1 MEKTVSATAEKLDDE
16 FNRKVFITDVSTLGG
31 EAVPSSHDDG
41 TTFDSL
47 TSKKMPSYPTS
58 GYMVYTIGY
67 PADPSLVPVQGSH
80 GSLIYVGQTKSD
92 LSRRNTLYH
101 RPGGWTSPS
110 NINIDHA
117 ADPIQLIYPNPQPI
131 RDDSQLSDQ
140 LLLDDNNQAIDI
152 YISSPFDHLDA
163 ENAEQAAELIERV
176 LDLPRTDSRE
186 LHDRLQDLLEI
197 STENS
202 DQRVM
207 SAQSLRFFIEFIE
220 RYCDFRSPL
229 IFLLE
234 SGDIRSEW
242 RVSERQALALEFTAD
257 GTVDYIAFSP
267 NLRRPTITQ
276 IRSGD
281 NLSWRDLIPALQQ
294 GSDVSWLWEP
304 DG

>member
-1 MEKTVSATAEKLDDE
+1 MSVTAEKLGHE
-16 FNRKVFITDVSTLGG
+16 FDRTAIITDVSTLGA

-41 TTFDSL
+41 TTFGLL
-47 TSKKMPSYPTS
+47 TPKKLPSYPTS
-58 GYMVYTIGY
+58 RYMVVTFGY
-67 PADPSLVPVQGSH
+67 PADPSLAPVQGIH

-101 RPGGWTSPS
+101 RPGDWTLPS
-110 NINIDHA
+110 NIYIAHA
-117 ADPIQLIYPNPQPI
+117 TDTFHDIYPHPQPV
-131 RDDSQLSDQ
+131 RSDSQLF
-140 LLLDDNNQAIDI
+140 DDFLFDDDRQAIDI

-176 LDLPRTDSRE
+176 LDLPRTDSQE

-197 STENS
+197 STEDS

-220 RYCDFRSPL
+220 RYGDFRSPL

-242 RVSERQALALEFTAD
+242 RVSEREALALEFTAD
-257 GTVDYIAFSP
+257 GTVDYIAFTP
-267 NLRRPTITQ
+267 NMRRPTSTQ